1 MNNPIFQGIH
11 TALAGNVNIT
21 NALGGTAIYRLI
33 APEQQSIPYI
43 ITWNA
48 GGGEDNETPK
58 DSVDLL
64 LGVKIVTKSQ
74 TQAGTIM
81 SEIRDSLHR
90 KDLTFGGNWKTLKVN
105 EERPFMDVINAEGS
119 NFIHAGATYRVRAV
133 EEA

>member
-11 TALAGNVNIT
+11 TALAANVDIT

-33 APEQQSIPYI
+33 APEHQSLPYI

-58 DSVDLL
+58 DSVDML
-64 LGVKIVTKSQ
+64 LGVKVVTKSQ

-90 KDLTFGGNWKTLKVN
+90 QDMTFGGNWKTIKVN
-105 EERPFMDVINAEGS
+105 NKL
-119 NFIHAGATYRVRAV
+119 NFLAI
-133 EEA
+133 